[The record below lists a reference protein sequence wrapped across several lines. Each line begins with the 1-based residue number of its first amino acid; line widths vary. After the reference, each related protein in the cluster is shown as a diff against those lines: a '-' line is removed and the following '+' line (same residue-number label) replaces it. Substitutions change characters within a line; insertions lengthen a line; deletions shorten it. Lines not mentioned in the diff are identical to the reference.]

1 MNAGRLGTPMLAWW
15 APMRR
20 PRLWLLAGAAVL
32 SALAIAGW
40 LWTVRSDHDR
50 AAAAATHARQRFE
63 ELCRSAGDERRD
75 VAVTVDAGEGLA
87 WLTPPLR
94 LAGAGLSDRYRQA
107 DAYDRGCAFEDCI
120 ARLLRVSFGAASNP
134 KEAERHAK
142 GFIFV
147 EALDPRDL
155 ELYRYSAGIGVAR
168 WRDAREIEQ
177 LRLAGGEEPGPAVY
191 DFILQRDAIEG
202 YSARYGIR
210 WNDTSTLDDRA
221 SGIAGSELDVLDLKS
236 GQLIGRRT
244 GYTLSP
250 RATEAGTRSSCPAF
264 ASVAPGSADRDFIL
278 ALLR

>member
-1 MNAGRLGTPMLAWW
+1 MLAWLV
-15 APMRR
+15 PLRR
-20 PRLWLLAGAAVL
+20 SRLWLAAAAAVV
-32 SALAIAGW
+32 SALAISWW
-40 LWTVRSDHDR
+40 LWAVRSGNER
-50 AAAAATHARQRFE
+50 SAAAATHARERFE
-63 ELCRSAGDERRD
+63 ELCRGAGDERRN
-75 VAVTVDAGEGLA
+75 VAVAVAVDAGEGLA

-134 KEAERHAK
+134 KEAARHAK
-142 GFIFV
+142 GFAFV

-168 WRDAREIEQ
+168 WRDAQEIEE
-177 LRLAGGEEPGPAVY
+177 LRRAGGEEPGPAVY

-202 YSARYGIR
+202 YSAHYGIR
-210 WNDTSTLDDRA
+210 WTDTSTIDDR
-221 SGIAGSELDVLDLKS
+221 SLGIAGSALDVLDLKS

-244 GYTLSP
+244 GYTFSP
-250 RATEAGTRSSCPAF
+250 RAMDEDARASCPSF